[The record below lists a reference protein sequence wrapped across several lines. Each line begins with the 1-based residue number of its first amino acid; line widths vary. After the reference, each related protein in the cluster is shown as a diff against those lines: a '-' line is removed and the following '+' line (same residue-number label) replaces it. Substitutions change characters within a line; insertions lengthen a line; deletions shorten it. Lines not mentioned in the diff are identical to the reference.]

1 MSRRL
6 HILSSFSEFI
16 GPIFSLLS
24 IQLIF
29 YLVCLH
35 LSHVIVLCSSP
46 PCFSVF
52 TFIHLPSSLWDSF
65 SFIGFRRTY
74 PFYYSSI
81 FLSSALTSRQCS
93 NLGFKSIFIFYYDV
107 IRCAPPFPRIQHGSD
122 SLRESAS
129 RSAALLANHVVSQ
142 QYCIFCWL
150 NYDQVGWWL
159 VVWNATTPKTFMS
172 FFFTNCSVSQKE
184 HWLNHLSITDWLQ
197 PIRCNHNIILTK
209 G

>member
-1 MSRRL
+1 MFASLSRDCSL
-6 HILSSFSEFI
+6 QQPSLFLCIHIHPLALSPL
-16 GPIFSLLS
+16 G
-24 IQLIF
+24 
-29 YLVCLH
+29 
-35 LSHVIVLCSSP
+35 
-46 PCFSVF
+46 
-52 TFIHLPSSLWDSF
+52 F

-74 PFYYSSI
+74 PFYYSSL

-93 NLGFKSIFIFYYDV
+93 NLGFKSIF
-107 IRCAPPFPRIQHGSD
+107 
-122 SLRESAS
+122 RESAS

-172 FFFTNCSVSQKE
+172 LFFFLHYK
-184 HWLNHLSITDWLQ
+184 LFSITKRTLVEPPVYHGLTSTNQVQSQYYIDKRFYQLKDQTNGGLLVTLPWW
-197 PIRCNHNIILTK
+197 IRHGPGGIQ

>member
-1 MSRRL
+1 MSHRL

-24 IQLIF
+24 IQVIF

-93 NLGFKSIFIFYYDV
+93 NLGFKSIF
-107 IRCAPPFPRIQHGSD
+107 
-122 SLRESAS
+122 RESAS

-172 FFFTNCSVSQKE
+172 LFFFYITNCSVSQKE

-209 G
+209 GFTSWKIRRTVDFM